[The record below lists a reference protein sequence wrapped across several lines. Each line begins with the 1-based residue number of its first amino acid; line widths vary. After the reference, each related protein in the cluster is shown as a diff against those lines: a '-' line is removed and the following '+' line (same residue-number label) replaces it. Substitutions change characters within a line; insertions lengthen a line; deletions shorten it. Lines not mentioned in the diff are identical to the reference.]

1 MHVAV
6 FCVNVQGSLSDLR
19 TEVATAQQLSSTA
32 GAVSGMP
39 ANHTSHA
46 SSRTQDSHSGPRHA
60 STVHARHASAPRS
73 GRTPPGSNTG
83 PSKPAPAALRAARD
97 AYVALE
103 PSLASQGPP
112 TGAASSQVPGPR
124 VSQELFPGHGLARL
138 TRDTY
143 ISAVPAG
150 LSAAAGLGSGAS
162 GLGSLPGSNRVTR
175 DSDIVG
181 AAGLGAASSAASQ
194 LAAPD
199 RRARRASA
207 AQAAQ
212 PYAGL
217 AGHAPQAGP
226 TAPYPSTQQ
235 SNLTGAAAPYPYAQQ
250 SNLTG
255 TAAMY
260 PYAQQYSSAGAA
272 ADGQGSAYRVEG
284 LAGGSLVAFSVPT
297 QLPTALDAGCA
308 LAPSPGTAEE
318 HSPGSSQGLQPDAG
332 ASAGDKHGH
341 LQPLHCTGCI
351 ARCWRYPRKTL
362 HYW

>member
-60 STVHARHASAPRS
+60 SAAHARHASAPRS
-73 GRTPPGSNTG
+73 GRTPPGSTTG
-83 PSKPAPAALRAARD
+83 PSKPVPAALRAARD

-226 TAPYPSTQQ
+226 TA
-235 SNLTGAAAPYPYAQQ
+235 LYPYAQQ
-250 SNLTG
+250 S
-255 TAAMY
+255 
-260 PYAQQYSSAGAA
+260 SFAGAA
-272 ADGQGSAYRVEG
+272 APFPYVQQSSSAAVDGQGSAYRVEG

-297 QLPTALDAGCA
+297 QLPTALGAGCA

-318 HSPGSSQGLQPDAG
+318 HSPGCSQGLQPDAG

-341 LQPLHCTGCI
+341 LQPLHCISCM
-351 ARCWRYPRKTL
+351 AR
-362 HYW
+362 

>member
-1 MHVAV
+1 MLMHVAV
-6 FCVNVQGSLSDLR
+6 LCVNVQGSLSDLR

-39 ANHTSHA
+39 ASHTSHT
-46 SSRTQDSHSGPRHA
+46 SSRTQDNHSGPRHA
-60 STVHARHASAPRS
+60 SAVQARHASAPRS
-73 GRTPPGSNTG
+73 GRTPPGSTTG

-103 PSLASQGPP
+103 PFLASQGPP

-150 LSAAAGLGSGAS
+150 LSAAAGLGSVAS

-175 DSDIVG
+175 DGDIAG
-181 AAGLGAASSAASQ
+181 AAGLGSASSAASQ

-207 AQAAQ
+207 AQAPQ
-212 PYAGL
+212 PFAGH

-226 TAPYPSTQQ
+226 AASYAYKQQ
-235 SNLTGAAAPYPYAQQ
+235 SSLAGEAASYSHAQQ
-250 SNLTG
+250 
-255 TAAMY
+255 
-260 PYAQQYSSAGAA
+260 PSSARTVA
-272 ADGQGSAYRVEG
+272 ADVQGSAHRFEG
-284 LAGGSLVAFSVPT
+284 LAGGPLVAFCVPT
-297 QLPTALDAGCA
+297 QLPLALGAGCA
-308 LAPSPGTAEE
+308 VAPSPSSAED
-318 HSPGSSQGLQPDAG
+318 HSPASSQGLQPDAG
-332 ASAGDKHGH
+332 ASAGGEHGH
-341 LQPLHCTGCI
+341 TRPHAAPAALPGAGGSQGQHCI
-351 ARCWRYPRKTL
+351 AGETT
-362 HYW
+362 